1 MAIYSVL
8 LQLRS
13 RVDIS
18 KVWTMIKFGQSLP
31 SASLFISGRVVRSV
45 SIAAAGL
52 VTAGII
58 AACGSADEPSAPSAA
73 SPTSSTTATVA
84 TTTTSTTMVPP
95 AALAP
100 EPAIVPP
107 VAVTPEAIAAPVL
120 MPPVVCMN
128 LQTAQNLIQ
137 DAGVFF
143 SRSEDAT
150 GAGRAQINDS
160 NWIVVDQIPGVGVP
174 IEEGDAV
181 LSVVKIDEPN
191 NC

>member
-1 MAIYSVL
+1 MFGES
-8 LQLRS
+8 LRN
-13 RVDIS
+13 
-18 KVWTMIKFGQSLP
+18 
-31 SASLFISGRVVRSV
+31 ASPFFRGRVVRSV
-45 SIAAAGL
+45 SIAVAG
-52 VTAGII
+52 VAMAGVV
-58 AACGSADEPSAPSAA
+58 AACGSADEPSAAREASTVAA
-73 SPTSSTTATVA
+73 TTTAEA
-84 TTTTSTTMVPP
+84 TTTTPTTTVPP

-100 EPAIVPP
+100 EPAVVPP
-107 VAVTPEAIAAPVL
+107 VVAAPEVVAAPVL

-128 LQTAQNLIQ
+128 LQAAQNLIQ

-143 SRSEDAT
+143 SRSDDAT

-160 NWIVVDQIPGVGVP
+160 NWIVVDQTPGVGVP